1 MKRIATPVILV
12 ILVSGFVLANSS
24 PADTLTKEQVEVVQK
39 ISTQY
44 ESVQLFMKPL
54 FWILSLVAA
63 VAVGFGINWLWF
75 RSQIE
80 EKVVGHL
87 SKKLDVKKE
96 ALVGALKNL
105 SQEYSYRQKDIMIVS
120 ESKGTVFALKTFL
133 TDRDFKLPKFLDIG
147 EFEAEKDKGGYDLV
161 LYNFLNQ
168 DLDVVQK
175 KFGDQLLTL
184 FGKSKVIVLGNGR
197 MDDKYK
203 KTMGNYL
210 SFSNGL
216 DTLESRILGAY
227 KQPV

>member
-39 ISTQY
+39 IATQY
-44 ESVQLFMKPL
+44 ESGRLFMKPL

-63 VAVGFGINWLWF
+63 VAIGFGINWLWF

-80 EKVVGHL
+80 EKLVGHL

-120 ESKGTVFALKTFL
+120 ESKGPVFALKIFMA
-133 TDRDFKLPKFLDIG
+133 DRDFKVAKFMDIG